1 MTQLT
6 ATDLQNAKQDVDT
19 IAGIANSTANTV
31 TDRLGASRRTIYSL
45 QNEYPNASANAAAAA
60 ASAAAASAAKTVAEG
75 ARDAAIIGAGVYET
89 EAAGRAAVA
98 DGQAFK
104 VQGSGDVAAYE
115 YRRVNASTSTLIATY
130 PSKSFVDTRADGV
143 VS

>member
-1 MTQLT
+1 MY
-6 ATDLQNAKQDVDT
+6 AKQDVDT

-89 EAAGRAAVA
+89 EAAGRADVA
-98 DGQAFK
+98 DGQRLKSKAQ
-104 VQGSGDVAAYE
+104 VMLLLM
-115 YRRVNASTSTLIATY
+115 NIAELM
-130 PSKSFVDTRADGV
+130 PVHPLL
-143 VS
+143 